1 MSGRSVRFYSKCPN
15 YTILKRATM
24 LEVNNGIPL
33 VKHGEKIEF
42 EHHEYVTSD
51 PGIIKFLRGHKACG
65 VDFVEDKPDVIPG
78 GKEAVG

>member
-1 MSGRSVRFYSKCPN
+1 
-15 YTILKRATM
+15 M

-51 PGIIKFLRGHKACG
+51 PGIIKFLRGI
-65 VDFVEDKPDVIPG
+65 KPAGLILLRTNRT
-78 GKEAVG
+78 